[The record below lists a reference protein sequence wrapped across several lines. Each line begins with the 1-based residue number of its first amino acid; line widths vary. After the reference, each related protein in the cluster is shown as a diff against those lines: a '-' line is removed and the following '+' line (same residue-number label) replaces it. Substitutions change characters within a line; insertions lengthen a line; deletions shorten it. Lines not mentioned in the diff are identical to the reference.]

1 MAGQFFEH
9 RDERNA
15 RLHTVIAV
23 IDRELARLPAQRTEA
38 DDETLAELRAFW
50 REFVTVLALEPE
62 HELRKCPSCKH
73 VGMRAATR
81 CGHCWI
87 PLVPPGGRAEAISTD
102 DASLRDWEDE
112 GGSADDR
119 DQGSARR
126 LL

>member
-23 IDRELARLPAQRTEA
+23 IGRQLARLPAQPTDA

-50 REFVTVLALEPE
+50 GEFVTVLALEPE
-62 HELRKCPSCKH
+62 HELRQCPSCKH

-87 PLVPPGGRAEAISTD
+87 TLVPPGSGVKTSSTD
-102 DASLRDWEDE
+102 DVALRNWEDE

-119 DQGSARR
+119 DQGSART

>member
-23 IDRELARLPAQRTEA
+23 IDRELARLPAQPTEA

-50 REFVTVLALEPE
+50 GELVTVLALEPE
-62 HELRKCPSCKH
+62 HELRECPSCKH

-81 CGHCWI
+81 CGYCWTE
-87 PLVPPGGRAEAISTD
+87 LVPPRNHVKTISTD
-102 DASLRDWEDE
+102 DTALRDWEDE
-112 GGSADDR
+112 GGSA
-119 DQGSARR
+119 A
-126 LL
+126 